1 MTNNDPSSRNANG
14 LIPPFHVA
22 DQNGVEAF
30 LKSNYVPS
38 TFNVMLLKSIRFFK
52 IAFAQSSFYKN

>member
-38 TFNVMLLKSIRFFK
+38 TFNVMLLKPNL
-52 IAFAQSSFYKN
+52 Q